1 VGWPVPGPV
10 AHHRSAFNPAL
21 QMAGGSEEPIGR
33 LVVVEAPQE
42 AGEAR
47 RPARARATRE
57 HSARL
62 L

>member
-1 VGWPVPGPV
+1 
-10 AHHRSAFNPAL
+10 
-21 QMAGGSEEPIGR
+21 MAGGSEEPIGR